1 MFHRL
6 LSVLL
11 IITSIVSICLSFT
24 QINDRIMMA
33 KKVQHSAAELTNDK
47 SSLLARHDLG
57 KSTVTTDQ
65 DKLQTTRRG
74 GAGAAKNVYELL
86 RLRTPLIEKSNF
98 PAKKGYLRSRT
109 LNQTNRSRHIHPNV
123 I

>member
-1 MFHRL
+1 M
-6 LSVLL
+6 V
-11 IITSIVSICLSFT
+11 IITSIISICFSFT

-47 SSLLARHDLG
+47 SSLLARHDLR

-74 GAGAAKNVYELL
+74 WGC
-86 RLRTPLIEKSNF
+86 EK
-98 PAKKGYLRSRT
+98 R
-109 LNQTNRSRHIHPNV
+109 V
-123 I
+123 